1 MKNNRPILF
10 DGFGLKILRASDVAL
25 SIQGEE
31 PKALTDE
38 ELAMP
43 AGKLPTSWEGTFDV
57 EVPDLARMRS
67 VLNEMHERAVVS
79 ARAQF
84 DALLARVDNL
94 VKVHAE
100 IEYVGPVLRGY
111 FDGTYV
117 WMDGRS
123 LQRILQL
130 KLAFTHD
137 EMRIDMF
144 GPLAKKVKEGLDA
157 Q

>member
-1 MKNNRPILF
+1 MKTNRPILF
-10 DGFGLKILRASDVAL
+10 APFGLKISRASDVAL

-31 PKALTDE
+31 PEAFMPDELTK
-38 ELAMP
+38 P
-43 AGKLPTSWEGTFDV
+43 AANIPTSWSGTFDV
-57 EVPDLARMRS
+57 EPVDLAKMRS
-67 VLNEMHERAVVS
+67 ALNEMRELAAISVRAK
-79 ARAQF
+79 F
-84 DALLARVDNL
+84 EALLMRVDNL

-123 LQRILQL
+123 LQRILQV

-157 Q
+157 